1 MIPASPVR
9 PPRQARS
16 RATLDRFVAAA
27 ASLLSE
33 RRFED
38 APVAEIA
45 RRARASV
52 GAFYARFPDKEA
64 LLELLNERL
73 FHAGREGWD
82 AFLAVE
88 RWRGRGA
95 AEIVAGVVR
104 HLVRKRREHRGL
116 LRSLALYARSRPE
129 PGFLEQ
135 AQALNRHVHR
145 RLRELLL
152 ERRAEIG
159 HPEPERAIAF
169 GLLMV
174 DAAMRD
180 AILFD
185 EVVQLPG
192 KPSDAQLAREL
203 SAAWLAYLGVSRR
216 APR

>member
-1 MIPASPVR
+1 MIPASTVR
-9 PPRQARS
+9 PPQQARS
-16 RATLDRFVAAA
+16 RATLDRFVEAAVA
-27 ASLLSE
+27 LLSE

-82 AFLAVE
+82 AFLARE
-88 RWRGRGA
+88 RWHGRDA
-95 AEIVAGVVR
+95 AEIVDAVVR
-104 HLVRKRREHRGL
+104 HVVRKRREHRGL

-152 ERRAEIG
+152 ERRGELG
-159 HPEPERAIAF
+159 HPAPERAIAF

-174 DAAMRD
+174 DAATRD

-185 EVVQLPG
+185 EVAQVPA
-192 KPSDAQLAREL
+192 KPSDRLLASEL
-203 SAAWLAYLGVSRR
+203 STAWLAYLGVKRR
-216 APR
+216 T